1 MSESDISQLIQ
12 LLENGLNADEKIR
25 TSSEN
30 IMLQGATNNP
40 SDMVNLLLD
49 ILKSTPL
56 LN

>member
-49 ILKSTPL
+49 ILKSTSL